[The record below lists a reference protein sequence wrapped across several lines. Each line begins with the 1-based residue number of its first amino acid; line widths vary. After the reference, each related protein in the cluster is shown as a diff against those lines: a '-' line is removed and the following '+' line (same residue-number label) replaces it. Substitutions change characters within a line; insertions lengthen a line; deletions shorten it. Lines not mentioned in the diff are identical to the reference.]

1 MFITVNLILG
11 KTFKNL
17 NAQQLELV
25 KNIILFI
32 TKEYYE
38 IVNTIMC
45 ISYPQKIPTKIFK
58 CEKFKKFMHSKIP
71 FFLKKN

>member
-1 MFITVNLILG
+1 MYKDVHQTLTMFIKVNLRLG

-25 KNIILFI
+25 KNIILFV
-32 TKEYYE
+32 TMEYYE

-45 ISYPQKIPTKIFK
+45 ILYPQKIPTNIFK
-58 CEKFKKFMHSKIP
+58 CEK
-71 FFLKKN
+71 L